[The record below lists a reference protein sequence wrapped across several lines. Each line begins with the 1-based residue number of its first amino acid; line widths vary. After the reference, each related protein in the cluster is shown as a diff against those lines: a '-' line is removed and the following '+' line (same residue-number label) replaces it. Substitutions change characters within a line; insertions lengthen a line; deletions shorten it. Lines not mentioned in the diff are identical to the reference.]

1 MIVSYFKFQVWSIVS
16 RAILVHLKINCRP
29 FKGVAMGRVANVAK
43 MVYST
48 WIQPSMDTCISTEGL
63 PEKKRDVS
71 FNYRIFKFFA
81 LTSANLR

>member
-1 MIVSYFKFQVWSIVS
+1 MIVSYFKFQVWSIVYS
-16 RAILVHLKINCRP
+16 RAFEINCRP
-29 FKGVAMGRVANVAK
+29 FKGVAMGRVAKVAK